1 MGGELL
7 VAMYTV
13 VLSKEWDSRLP
24 NMMKRRLLTY
34 NYSVPQRFEY
44 DLNVV
49 HKQVGTSSVQSSRS
63 LSGDLVRLLR
73 YRRPVGFL
81 CR

>member
-1 MGGELL
+1 MAGELL
-7 VAMYTV
+7 VAMYAV

-24 NMMKRRLLTY
+24 NTMKRRLLTY

-49 HKQVGTSSVQSSRS
+49 HKQVGIPSVVHRRE
-63 LSGDLVRLLR
+63 VRAR
-73 YRRPVGFL
+73 I
-81 CR
+81 

>member
-1 MGGELL
+1 MAGELL

-24 NMMKRRLLTY
+24 NTMKQRLLTY

-49 HKQVGTSSVQSSRS
+49 HKQVGLPLVDSS
-63 LSGDLVRLLR
+63 
-73 YRRPVGFL
+73 
-81 CR
+81 